1 MVNDFDQRNRIDDK
15 MMVSFL
21 ESSLSVAFIDD
32 ELVSLFFVSL
42 DFSLVFLEKKTLY
55 FRFYLF
61 FLNEDTELSRKLLA

>member
-1 MVNDFDQRNRIDDK
+1 MVNDFDQRNRFDDK

-32 ELVSLFFVSL
+32 ELVSLFFFFL

-61 FLNEDTELSRKLLA
+61 F

>member
-1 MVNDFDQRNRIDDK
+1 MVNDFDQRNRFDDK

-61 FLNEDTELSRKLLA
+61 FF

>member
-1 MVNDFDQRNRIDDK
+1 MVNDFDQRNRFDDK

-32 ELVSLFFVSL
+32 ELVSLFFFFL

>member
-32 ELVSLFFVSL
+32 ELVSLFFFFL

-61 FLNEDTELSRKLLA
+61 F

>member
-32 ELVSLFFVSL
+32 ELVSLFFFFL